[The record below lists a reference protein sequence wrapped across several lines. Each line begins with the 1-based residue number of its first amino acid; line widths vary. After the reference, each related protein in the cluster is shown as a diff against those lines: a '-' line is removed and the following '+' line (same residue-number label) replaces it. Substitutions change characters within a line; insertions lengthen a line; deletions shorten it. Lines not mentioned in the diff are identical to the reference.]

1 MFYSYLKLLNILNKS
16 EKKKLFILTI
26 SSIGVFILEALSLGI
41 LIPLTKYIFT
51 GGSDFLD
58 KIKLVFNFSNNNF
71 GIILLTVVFFFFLVK
86 NLFIFVHGRNIYSFS
101 FSLKERISNIFFS
114 SYLNADYSTNL
125 SSSISV
131 KTTALNQVNNLIN
144 SINSILNI
152 FSEIL
157 LLLIIS
163 TILIYTDFYSSLILL
178 IFLFITIIVYS
189 LFKKINISNGKL
201 RLKYSQSINEIILD
215 SFNLIKEI
223 IVFKKKTKFIKKFS
237 LYNKNIYEIE
247 KKQAIIQFIPKLYF
261 EIASITILLTIIYIF
276 INKTSD
282 QIFALTNIVI
292 FTIAIV
298 RTLPSL
304 NKVIYNLQNMQNF
317 KASCDLIYNKLKNYN
332 KNNKIFT
339 VPNISYIEN
348 YETITMKNISFR
360 YNNKSNFVIKNINLS
375 INKNDKI
382 CIYGPSGSG
391 KTTLLNIIL
400 GLLKPTIGKI
410 LYNKNDSSNYV
421 NFIRSNGVFG
431 YVSQKVYL
439 INDTIKNNILF
450 GNKYNKEQFDK
461 ALKISGLQKILMN
474 KKFTNLVLEKAGDKG
489 DSLSGGQA
497 QRVAMARAIYHDCKI
512 LIFDEPTNHLDN
524 ESAGKIL
531 NMLKQNKNHTIV
543 IISHDPRV
551 LNISNKRIILH

>member
-16 EKKKLFILTI
+16 EKKKLFILTF

-58 KIKLVFNFSNNNF
+58 KIKLFFNFGDDNF

-86 NLFIFVHGRNIYSFS
+86 NLFIFLHGRNIYSFS
-101 FSLKERISNIFFS
+101 FSLKERISKIFFS

-125 SSSISV
+125 STSISV
-131 KTTALNQVNNLIN
+131 KTTALNQVNNFIN

-152 FSEIL
+152 FSEVL

-163 TILIYTDFYSSLILL
+163 TILIYTDFYSSLMLL
-178 IFLFITIIVYS
+178 IFLFITIIVYF

-201 RLKYSQSINEIILD
+201 KLKYSQSINEIILD

-223 IVFKKKTKFIKKFS
+223 IVFKKKSKFIKKFS

-247 KKQAIIQFIPKLYF
+247 KKQAIIQFVPKLYF

-282 QIFALTNIVI
+282 QILALTNIVI

-317 KASCDLIYNKLKNYN
+317 KASCELIYNKLKKYN
-332 KNNKIFT
+332 KNNKIFS
-339 VPNISYIEN
+339 VSNISYLEN

-360 YNNKSNFVIKNINLS
+360 YNNKSNYVIKNINLS

-410 LYNKNDSSNYV
+410 LYNKNDASNYE
-421 NFIRSNGVFG
+421 NFIRSNRVFG

-450 GNKYNKEQFDK
+450 GNKYNKDQFNK

-474 KKFTNLVLEKAGDKG
+474 KKFTNLVMEKAGDKG

-497 QRVAMARAIYHDCKI
+497 QRVAMARAIYHNSKI